1 MTVQD
6 FIDCLTELPAQL
18 KLLVPSATEEQR
30 NDLRGLLRASTDLLN
45 QVDGLAN
52 SGLSWSTVEDSN
64 VLVGHRAGLS
74 IDDLAKKHSRSS
86 GAIRS
91 RLHKLIGYTDE
102 HNRIPDNPKPK
113 FKPPGK
119 TPAELI
125 AGCESAGQAVSRQ
138 VNILKQPEIV
148 PAQKPCLYRSSFN
161 RLRRDSK

>member
-6 FIDCLTELPAQL
+6 LIDCLTELPAQL

-64 VLVGHRAGLS
+64 LLVGHRAGVS
-74 IDDLAKKHSRSS
+74 IDDLAKKRSRSS

-102 HNRIPDNPKPK
+102 HTRIPDNPKPK

-119 TPAELI
+119 TPVELI
-125 AGCESAGQAVSRQ
+125 AAVRARAKQLAG
-138 VNILKQPEIV
+138 K
-148 PAQKPCLYRSSFN
+148 
-161 RLRRDSK
+161 

>member
-6 FIDCLTELPAQL
+6 LIDCLTELPAQL

-64 VLVGHRAGLS
+64 LPVGHRAGVS
-74 IDDLAKKHSRSS
+74 IHDLAEKRSRSS

-91 RLHKLIGYTDE
+91 RLHTLIGYTDE
-102 HNRIPDNPKPK
+102 QPRIPDNPKPK
-113 FKPPGK
+113 YKPHAQ
-119 TPAELI
+119 TPEQLI
-125 AGCESAGQAVSRQ
+125 
-138 VNILKQPEIV
+138 
-148 PAQKPCLYRSSFN
+148 PA
-161 RLRRDSK
+161 